1 MSQAYTLVQHHQRRN
16 WFSFLGDYIGFG
28 IGLVFASTST
38 TLPAFAAMLTTDKVL
53 VGAVSSVWAGGWLLP
68 QVFAAHYLADRRRK
82 YPIMMLGQIV
92 GRPALPFFVIWL
104 LLGGARYPQLTL
116 FFFLL
121 AIVVFMSTDAVVAL
135 AYLDILGKSLAPTL
149 RGRLLGVGQLVTGV
163 ASIGAGALIR
173 YLLGPAGPGFPM
185 NYAIVFGLASLSFGV
200 STASCALIVEAPEA
214 VADERPAL
222 RDYWPQLGRLWRDDH
237 LFRRITLVRLLSGL
251 GSLATTFYVV
261 YATERLHLPAA
272 AIGLFAGAAT
282 LGGAGAG
289 LVLGLVAD
297 RRGIHRVVQVVAWA
311 QFLVPVLALLVHAG
325 VFGSAVHLVYPLLYV
340 LLGAYEGSTMLGFFN
355 FILEISP
362 PGQRPMY
369 VGLVNT
375 LSGVLIL
382 LPMLGG
388 LILEKTSYPVLFS
401 LAAAGTLAA
410 AVLALTLPNPRRAKL
425 PQ

>member
-1 MSQAYTLVQHHQRRN
+1 MSEAYALVRQYQRRN

-28 IGLVFASTST
+28 MGLVFASTST
-38 TLPAFAAMLTTDKVL
+38 TLPAFAAMLTDNKVL

-68 QVFAAHYLADRRRK
+68 QVFAAHYLADKRRK

-92 GRPALPFFVIWL
+92 GRPAFPLFVVWL
-104 LLGGARYPQLTL
+104 LIAGARYPQLTL
-116 FFFLL
+116 FLFLL
-121 AIVVFMSTDAVVAL
+121 AIVIFMSTDAVVAL

-149 RGRLLGVGQLVTGV
+149 RGRLLGVGQLITGV

-173 YLLGPAGPGFPM
+173 YLLGPQGPGFPM

-200 STASCALIVEAPEA
+200 STAACALIVEAPEA
-214 VADERPAL
+214 VAAERPAL

-237 LFRRITLVRLLSGL
+237 LFRRVTLVRLLSGL
-251 GSLATTFYVV
+251 GALATTFYVV
-261 YATERLHLPAA
+261 YATDRLHLPAA
-272 AIGLFAGAAT
+272 SIGLFAGAAT
-282 LGGAGAG
+282 VGAAGAG

-297 RRGIHRVVQVVAWA
+297 RRGTQRVVQLVAWA

-325 VFGSAVHLVYPLLYV
+325 IFGPAVGVVYPLLYV

-355 FILEISP
+355 FILEIAP
-362 PGQRPMY
+362 PGQRPTYM
-369 VGLVNT
+369 GLTNT
-375 LSGVLIL
+375 VSGVLIL

-388 LILEKTSYPVLFS
+388 LILENTSYPVLFG

-410 AVLALTLPNPRRAKL
+410 AVLALTLPNPRQTRA
-425 PQ
+425 